1 MGPVEWAEQLS
12 LGGPLAIVLGAGIL
26 ALARAYAAK
35 DAALSALQQARI
47 DDLKDI
53 LRSSERDD

>member
-1 MGPVEWAEQLS
+1 VDTVDWVEQLKV
-12 LGGPLAIVLGAGIL
+12 GGPMAVVLGAAVV

-35 DAALSALQQARI
+35 DLALTQAQQARI

-53 LRSSERDD
+53 VKRSADE

>member
-1 MGPVEWAEQLS
+1 MDWLEQLKV
-12 LGGPLAIVLGAGIL
+12 GGPMAVVLGAAVV

-35 DAALSALQQARI
+35 DVALSQAQQSRI

-53 LRSSERDD
+53 VKRSARDDD